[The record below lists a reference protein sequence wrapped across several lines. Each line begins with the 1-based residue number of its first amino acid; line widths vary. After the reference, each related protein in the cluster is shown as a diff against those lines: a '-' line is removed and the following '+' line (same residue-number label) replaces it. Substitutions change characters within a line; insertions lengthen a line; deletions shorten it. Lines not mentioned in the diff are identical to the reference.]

1 MNPHVDFILWV
12 EELKKTHGFNFHFS
26 FHKRGNLVVYSKETP
41 FILLNRREVDSP
53 YLKGVFFHELGHVL
67 NPPENWVKKE
77 FKVFKIIELTQIL
90 LLPVYT
96 YVGNYLSQFGVNYWV
111 SVLSIL
117 YSVKILLNYKSKKL
131 STELQRLEFEA
142 DKVSQSMDREK
153 TFLSKLK
160 ENRFWFNLR
169 DLFVRLVPVFIII
182 THPFSY
188 ERELRL
194 SKK

>member
-12 EELKKTHGFNFHFS
+12 EELKKIHNFNFHFS
-26 FHKRGNLVVYSKETP
+26 FHKKGNLVIYAKDSP
-41 FILLNRREVDSP
+41 FVFLNRNEINSP
-53 YLKGVFFHELGHVL
+53 YLKGVFFHELGHVV

-77 FKVFKIIELTQIL
+77 FKIFKIIELTQIL
-90 LLPVYT
+90 LLPIYT
-96 YVGNYLSQFGVNYWV
+96 YIGNYLSQFGVSYWF
-111 SVLSIL
+111 SVLSML
-117 YSVKILLNYKSKKL
+117 YLVKITLNYKAKRLSK
-131 STELQRLEFEA
+131 ELQRLEFEA
-142 DKVSQSMDREK
+142 DQFSQSMDVDNS
-153 TFLSKLK
+153 FLSKLK
-160 ENRFWFNLR
+160 ENRIFFNLR